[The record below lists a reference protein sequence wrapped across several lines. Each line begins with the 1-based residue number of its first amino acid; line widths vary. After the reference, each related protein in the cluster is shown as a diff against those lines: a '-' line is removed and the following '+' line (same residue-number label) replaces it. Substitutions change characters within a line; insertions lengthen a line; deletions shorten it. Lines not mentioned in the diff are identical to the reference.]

1 MSYKVRVLPNRSL
14 WVYCLHTDF
23 DGFGTLYTTIA
34 DAIKSMYYLMKGY
47 KIMKRNIFSVLLVCL
62 MIVSVFVLSG
72 CKTDELEAQINE
84 NASAAEGAVSDAISK
99 AEDDVDAAAK
109 EAAANL
115 AAAQEELEK
124 LIADGAAADA
134 EALEAAVENF
144 NAAIADVEDAMA
156 AAEEAAKDN
165 NDAVAAE
172 LAALKAEL
180 TTAVEDA
187 TMSVA
192 GTAAQNLAAVKAEL
206 LAAIAESD
214 KDSAA
219 DISAAV
225 SEAVENLT
233 ALITTVQKTNME
245 YADSLK
251 AELDNKFS
259 AAIDDVAE
267 VANEDLAAAV
277 TELKALLAAAKV
289 DSDSSYVSIEGWK
302 DASDAAVA
310 AAEELAKKYY
320 AINRNLYYAEQLVE
334 LDVAYDTALV
344 AVSRQYEVKAV
355 ADTFAAYVAVIDD
368 IDTKADV
375 IRDVLTANGET
386 IDSVVHN
393 DTWDKAIADAEEM
406 LAAEAGDP
414 DVEKSLEEV
423 ADLVE
428 DFRNQYVAL
437 EGNADEAAKLND
449 RIAQLIVDIKDNGY
463 TATTKGDYEALIANI
478 TAWNN
483 NTNEANKVLL
493 DNEAL
498 ATLNENYAAA
508 EAAYVKAA
516 EDMKTSLGS
525 ITVYTYSAD
534 GKNLKAVQ
542 AIEDAYNEWV
552 DDVEAAG
559 FDLAGDVE
567 KAVVDAHT
575 AFADGVYA
583 RAQALEVAKAEA
595 DAIAAKIETLK
606 SDINTIKVGGVV
618 KSQYQADLLAIKKEC
633 ADWIEEYFSG
643 DYAAEAVAGNA
654 NYDLLA
660 HGELAAVELL
670 YNEVMK
676 EIMDLAEALKVALAK
691 IDNITIFSGADLNA
705 AATAYTKFTDRL
717 ADLEYEIEG
726 LDNAAGILKTL
737 AEKQIEFDY
746 IVKDAIADYAPV
758 DKVTLSSGDALDAL
772 VDWYDNYFG
781 LDLNDA
787 EAKLP
792 MAVVLGEIT
801 IDDKTVEDAR
811 AALAAFDYLTAEKA
825 KEYKALTDELD
836 ALLKLNP
843 STALEQAVKDAMDHY
858 NAWLDGTNAPE
869 NYDKEQFVPAD
880 PDALNDK
887 RDALVAFTAEVAA
900 RIEALA
906 KLKDRIADLVVD
918 YKELDSADKQL
929 AAKQTLEALLTD
941 IEAFTKNNDNVDCF
955 AEDAATIADA
965 KLAIKLAEALTEL
978 TAIHDNFINVTL
990 KDVEDTT
997 IVAGLTDRANVAL
1010 NAAIAAVKAAHDAAN
1025 AEAEKVALDAI
1036 DLAYAN
1042 FELFDFTVAEYLS
1055 VLEGVKS
1062 DAHKVEMLTKAYI
1075 FLDARADMT
1084 SAAQLQIEK
1093 DMVTY
1098 KFTAVLEDN

>member
-1 MSYKVRVLPNRSL
+1 
-14 WVYCLHTDF
+14 
-23 DGFGTLYTTIA
+23 
-34 DAIKSMYYLMKGY
+34 
-47 KIMKRNIFSVLLVCL
+47 MKRNIFSVLLVCL

-192 GTAAQNLAAVKAEL
+192 GTAAQNLAVVKAEL

-320 AINRNLYYAEQLVE
+320 AINRNLYYAKQLVE

-368 IDTKADV
+368 VDTKADV

-393 DTWDKAIADAEEM
+393 DTWDKAITDAEEM

-493 DNEAL
+493 DNENL

-595 DAIAAKIETLK
+595 DAIAAKLDVLK
-606 SDINTIKVGGVV
+606 ANINSIKVGGVV
-618 KSQYQADLLAIKKEC
+618 KSQYQADLVAIQEEC
-633 ADWIEEYFSG
+633 EDWVDTYFSG

-654 NYDLLA
+654 NY
-660 HGELAAVELL
+660 ELL
-670 YNEVMK
+670 NHGKLAEVEAVYNEVMK
-676 EIMDLAEALKVALAK
+676 EIMDLAEALRLALAK
-691 IDNITIFSGADLNA
+691 IENITIFSGADLFAANA
-705 AATAYTKFTDRL
+705 AYTAFTDRL
-717 ADLEYEIEG
+717 ADLKYDIKD
-726 LDNAAGILKTL
+726 LDDAAGITNTL
-737 AEKQIEFDY
+737 AEKQIEFDN

-772 VDWYDNYFG
+772 VDWYDDYFG
-781 LDLNDA
+781 LDLKDA

-792 MAVVLGEIT
+792 MAVVLDETII
-801 IDDKTVEDAR
+801 IDDKTVDEAR
-811 AALAAFDYLTAEKA
+811 AALAAFDYLTVKKA
-825 KEYKALTDELD
+825 KEYKDLTDELD
-836 ALLKLNP
+836 ALLKLNH

-887 RDALVAFTAEVAA
+887 RDALVAFAAEVAA

-906 KLKDRIADLVVD
+906 ELKDRIADLVVD

-929 AAKQTLEALLTD
+929 AAKETLKALLTD

-955 AEDAATIADA
+955 VEDAATIADA

-1010 NAAIAAVKAAHDAAN
+1010 NDAIAAVKAAHDAAN

-1042 FELFDFTVAEYLS
+1042 FELFDFTVEEYLR
-1055 VLEGVKS
+1055 VLETVAG
-1062 DAHKVEMLTKAYI
+1062 DAYKVEKLTKAYG
-1075 FLDARADMT
+1075 FLDARVDMT
-1084 SAAQLQIEK
+1084 SAAQLQVWKNIVVE
-1093 DMVTY
+1093 T
-1098 KFTAVLEDN
+1098 FAAVLD

>member
-192 GTAAQNLAAVKAEL
+192 GTAAQNLAVVKAEL

-493 DNEAL
+493 DNENL

-595 DAIAAKIETLK
+595 DAIAAKLDVLK
-606 SDINTIKVGGVV
+606 
-618 KSQYQADLLAIKKEC
+618 
-633 ADWIEEYFSG
+633 
-643 DYAAEAVAGNA
+643 
-654 NYDLLA
+654 
-660 HGELAAVELL
+660 
-670 YNEVMK
+670 
-676 EIMDLAEALKVALAK
+676 
-691 IDNITIFSGADLNA
+691 
-705 AATAYTKFTDRL
+705 AT
-717 ADLEYEIEG
+717 
-726 LDNAAGILKTL
+726 
-737 AEKQIEFDY
+737 
-746 IVKDAIADYAPV
+746 
-758 DKVTLSSGDALDAL
+758 
-772 VDWYDNYFG
+772 
-781 LDLNDA
+781 
-787 EAKLP
+787 
-792 MAVVLGEIT
+792 
-801 IDDKTVEDAR
+801 
-811 AALAAFDYLTAEKA
+811 
-825 KEYKALTDELD
+825 
-836 ALLKLNP
+836 
-843 STALEQAVKDAMDHY
+843 STAL
-858 NAWLDGTNAPE
+858 
-869 NYDKEQFVPAD
+869 
-880 PDALNDK
+880 
-887 RDALVAFTAEVAA
+887 R
-900 RIEALA
+900 
-906 KLKDRIADLVVD
+906 LVVLLSLSTRQISLLFR
-918 YKELDSADKQL
+918 KSARTGL
-929 AAKQTLEALLTD
+929 IHTSPATTLQKLLQ
-941 IEAFTKNNDNVDCF
+941 V
-955 AEDAATIADA
+955 
-965 KLAIKLAEALTEL
+965 
-978 TAIHDNFINVTL
+978 
-990 KDVEDTT
+990 
-997 IVAGLTDRANVAL
+997 
-1010 NAAIAAVKAAHDAAN
+1010 
-1025 AEAEKVALDAI
+1025 
-1036 DLAYAN
+1036 
-1042 FELFDFTVAEYLS
+1042 
-1055 VLEGVKS
+1055 
-1062 DAHKVEMLTKAYI
+1062 MLTMSFSI
-1075 FLDARADMT
+1075 T
-1084 SAAQLQIEK
+1084 VSLQRLRLFI
-1093 DMVTY
+1093 TR
-1098 KFTAVLEDN
+1098 